1 LEEVLDHLLE
11 SATCSAAQNSLG
23 ITRDFHA
30 KSDEQPPMMTS
41 VRWGIAEQA
50 NVKANADV
58 PFEKHKFCKM
68 QEM

>member
-1 LEEVLDHLLE
+1 
-11 SATCSAAQNSLG
+11 
-23 ITRDFHA
+23 
-30 KSDEQPPMMTS
+30 MMTS